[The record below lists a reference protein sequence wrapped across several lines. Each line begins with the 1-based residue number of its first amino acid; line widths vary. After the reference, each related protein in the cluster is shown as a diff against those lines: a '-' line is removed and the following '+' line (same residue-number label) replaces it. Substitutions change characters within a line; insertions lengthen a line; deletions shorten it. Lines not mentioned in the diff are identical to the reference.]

1 MPRATGQRIFRA
13 ILIACLVMGSTRTFG
28 EQQSDWHKD
37 PSRAAEVGIDTD
49 LSKEQPTLALPPEG
63 GDTDWPY
70 YNNRIDGDRY
80 LPLTEINHDNV
91 ASLEEACRVR
101 VSGTGP
107 FPAGT
112 ILVHG
117 VIYTTAW
124 RSTLALQPITCD
136 VVWKAL
142 YEPEQ
147 PEVYNANRGV
157 AYWNGKLFRGT
168 GDDRML
174 AYDAAT
180 GRELWRTKIGDPT
193 TGEYLAAAP
202 LAWNGKVLMGTAGGD
217 LGVPG
222 RMLALDADTGKV
234 LWSFDTV
241 QHPDSKGG
249 TWPGTTWKTGGGST
263 WSTYTLD
270 SATGEL
276 FVTVSNPAPAL
287 DAKIRMGD
295 NLYSDSLLDLDAATG
310 KLLWH
315 FQIRKNDNHDYD
327 VSAPAVLVTI
337 DHRKTVAVGSKDG
350 FLYLIDRGTHRLLWK
365 TAVTT
370 ILNVDADPTPEGVKV
385 CPGAKGGVEYNSP
398 VYDPTEHLLLVG
410 AVDWCYNLFKTPYAP
425 YAPGSPYI
433 GGKMVPAADSG
444 SGWITAVD
452 AHSGKVRWRYQTLA
466 PVIAGITST
475 QGGVTFAGDT
485 SGLLYVLRT
494 NDGKLLRKIDTGGA
508 LAGGIISYQSHG
520 HQYLAVNSG
529 NVSRSSWGA
538 VAGTPTLIVYR
549 LPETAAAKQDPAV
562 LAPHAQSGGAVFHAG
577 CAACHG
583 AGGQGGAG
591 AKLAGIS
598 SRYTQAQTVSL
609 IVDPRPGM
617 PKLYPGALSAQD
629 VADVAAYVRSLP
641 P

>member
-1 MPRATGQRIFRA
+1 MLSLC
-13 ILIACLVMGSTRTFG
+13 LIMGSTRTLA
-28 EQQSDWHKD
+28 QQPPDWHKD
-37 PSRAAEVGIDTD
+37 PSRAGEVGIDTD
-49 LSKEQPTLALPPEG
+49 LSKEQPTLALPPAG

-70 YNNRIDGDRY
+70 YNNRMDGDRY
-80 LPLTEINHDNV
+80 LPLEEINSGNV
-91 ASLEEACRVR
+91 AGLTEACRVH
-101 VSGTGP
+101 VSGAGP
-107 FPAGT
+107 FSAGT
-112 ILVHG
+112 ILVNG

-124 RSTLALQPITCD
+124 RSTLALQPTTCD

-147 PEVYNANRGV
+147 SEVYNANRGV
-157 AYWNGKLFRGT
+157 AYWKGKLFRGA

-180 GRELWRTKIGDPT
+180 GRELWRTQIGDPS

-222 RMLALDADTGKV
+222 RMLALDADTGKL

-241 QHPDSKGG
+241 QHPDSRGG
-249 TWPGTTWKTGGGST
+249 TWPGSTWKTGGGST
-263 WSTYTLD
+263 WSAYTLD
-270 SATGEL
+270 AQTGEL

-287 DAKIRMGD
+287 DAKVRMGD
-295 NLYSDSLLDLDAATG
+295 NLYSDSVLDLDAATG

-315 FQIRKNDNHDYD
+315 YQIRKNDNHDYD
-327 VSAPAVLVTI
+327 VSAPAVLLTI
-337 DHRKTVAVGSKDG
+337 DDRKVIAVGSKDG
-350 FLYLIDRGTHRLLWK
+350 FLYLIDRGNHRLLWK
-365 TAVTT
+365 TPVTT
-370 ILNVDADPTPEGVKV
+370 ILNVDADPTPAGVKV

-398 VYDPTEHLLLVG
+398 VYDPTEHLLVVG
-410 AVDWCYNLFKTPYAP
+410 AVDWCYNLFKTPYPP

-433 GGKMVPAADSG
+433 GGKMLPASEAG
-444 SGWITAVD
+444 TGWITAVD
-452 AHSGKVRWRYQTLA
+452 ARTGRVRWRYPTLA
-466 PVIAGITST
+466 PVIAGITAT
-475 QGGVTFAGDT
+475 RGGVTFAGDT

-494 NDGKLLRKIDTGGA
+494 KDGALLRKIDTGGA
-508 LAGGIISYQSHG
+508 MAGGIIGYQSHG

-529 NVSRSSWGA
+529 NVSRSSWGSA
-538 VAGTPTLIVYR
+538 AGTPTLIVYR
-549 LPETAAAKQDPAV
+549 LPQSAAAEQDPAA
-562 LAPHAQSGGAVFHAG
+562 LAPRAESGAAVFEAN
-577 CAACHG
+577 CTVCHG
-583 AGGQGGAG
+583 AAGRGGEG
-591 AKLAGIS
+591 AKLAGIAS
-598 SRYTQAQTVSL
+598 TATQSEIVRR

>member
-1 MPRATGQRIFRA
+1 
-13 ILIACLVMGSTRTFG
+13 MGSTRALG
-28 EQQSDWHKD
+28 DQQSDWHKD
-37 PSRAAEVGIDTD
+37 PSRAGDVGIDTD

-80 LPLTEINHDNV
+80 LSLTEINRDNV
-91 ASLEEACRVR
+91 AGLVEACRVH
-101 VSGTGP
+101 VSGAGP
-107 FPAGT
+107 FSAGT

-124 RSTLALQPITCD
+124 RSTLALQPATCD

-142 YEPEQ
+142 YAPEQ
-147 PEVYNANRGV
+147 TEVYNANRGV

-174 AYDAAT
+174 AYDADT
-180 GRELWRTKIGDPT
+180 GRELWRTKIGDPS

-202 LAWNGKVLMGTAGGD
+202 LAWNGKVFMGTAGGD

-241 QHPDSKGG
+241 QHPDRAGG

-270 SATGEL
+270 SQTGEL

-287 DAKIRMGD
+287 DAKVRMGD
-295 NLYSDSLLDLDAATG
+295 NLYSDSVLALDAGSG

-315 FQIRKNDNHDYD
+315 VQLRKNDNHDYD
-327 VSAPAVLVTI
+327 VSAPAVLLTI
-337 DHRKTVAVGSKDG
+337 DHRKLIAVGSKDG
-350 FLYLIDRGTHRLLWK
+350 FLYLIDRGTHRLRWK
-365 TAVTT
+365 TPVTT

-398 VYDPTEHLLLVG
+398 VYDPSDHLLIVG
-410 AVDWCYNLFKTPYAP
+410 AVDWCYNLFKTPYPP
-425 YAPGSPYI
+425 YAPGAPYI
-433 GGKMVPAADSG
+433 GGKMLPVGDSG

-452 AHSGKVRWRYQTLA
+452 ARSGKERWRYHTLA
-466 PVIAGITST
+466 PVIAGITTT

-485 SGLLYVLRT
+485 SGSLYVLRT
-494 NDGKLLRKIDTGGA
+494 QDGKLLRKIDTGGA
-508 LAGGIISYQSHG
+508 LAGGIISYQTRG

-529 NVSRSSWGA
+529 NVSRSSWGT

-549 LPETAAAKQDPAV
+549 LPETAGAAQDPAA
-562 LAPHAQSGGAVFHAG
+562 LAPQGEHGAAVFHAS
-577 CAACHG
+577 CAVCHG
-583 AGGQGGAG
+583 ASGQGGEG
-591 AKLAGIS
+591 AKLAGVS
-598 SRYTQAQTVSL
+598 SRSTQAEIVHL
-609 IVDPRPGM
+609 IIDPRAGM
-617 PKLYPGALSAQD
+617 PKLYPGSLSAQD
-629 VADVAAYVRSLP
+629 VADVAGYVRSLP